1 MKIGNVKKIT
11 AGIPPRTPLPTP
23 PHRGERAPAGFFRLM
38 AAASG
43 LTQKE
48 VATAGRVNDTT
59 CEGWFNGSRPDPFDR
74 ARELFAAFTRR
85 NKGIG
90 PNILAYISGGDEF
103 DGGILSKEEWEA
115 AMVVARAVL
124 KQNGK
129 AVKDD

>member
-1 MKIGNVKKIT
+1 MKTGAQKKIT
-11 AGIPPRTPLPTP
+11 AGTPLPPMPHTP
-23 PHRGERAPAGFFRLM
+23 PRSGERAPAGFFRTM
-38 AAASG
+38 AKASG

-74 ARELFAAFTRR
+74 AREMFAAFTRR

-90 PNILAYISGGDEF
+90 PNILAFIAGDDEF
-103 DGGILSKEEWEA
+103 DGGILTKEEWEA

-124 KQNGK
+124 KNTK
-129 AVKDD
+129 AGES